1 MINAGAMIR
10 KARLRKGLTQVEV
23 SRVSRRSAT
32 ALCQLEK
39 RGDGISFWLFE
50 EIMNSMGY
58 YEVEIVVREAGK
70 RVSI

>member
-1 MINAGAMIR
+1 MIDAGAMIR
-10 KARLRKGLTQVEV
+10 AARLRKGLTQVEV

-58 YEVEIVVREAGK
+58 EIEIVIKEGGK
-70 RVSI
+70 HVSI